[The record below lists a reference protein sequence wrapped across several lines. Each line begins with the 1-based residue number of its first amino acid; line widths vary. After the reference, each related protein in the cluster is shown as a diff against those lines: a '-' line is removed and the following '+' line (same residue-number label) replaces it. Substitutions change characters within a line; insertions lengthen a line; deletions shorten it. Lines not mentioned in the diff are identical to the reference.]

1 MSEKML
7 LLSYHNNYADEFDLD
22 GFTVMSESAWEEHKA
37 MAAKIFEERHSV
49 EVYFGTN
56 EDVSYYDL
64 GEYVGS
70 FKVKELTEAQFQVL
84 KELFGVHYNEYSYS
98 HAGVL
103 ITVPARDEIKSGML
117 AMLNAEYLEE

>member
-7 LLSYHNNYADEFDLD
+7 LLRYSNNYADEFDVD
-22 GFTVMSESAWEEHKA
+22 GFIVMSESAWEEHKA
-37 MAAKIFEERHSV
+37 MAAKIFEEKAEV

-56 EDVSYYDL
+56 EWISYYDL
-64 GEYVGS
+64 EEYVDS
-70 FKVKELTEAQFQVL
+70 FKVTELTDTQFQVL

-103 ITVPARDEIKSGML
+103 ITVPARDEIENGML
-117 AMLNAEYLEE
+117 AMLKQKD